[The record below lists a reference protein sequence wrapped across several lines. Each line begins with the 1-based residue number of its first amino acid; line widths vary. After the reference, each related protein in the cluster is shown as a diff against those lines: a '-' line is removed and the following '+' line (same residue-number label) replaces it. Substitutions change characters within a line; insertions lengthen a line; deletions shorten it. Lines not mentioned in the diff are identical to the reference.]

1 MLIGVG
7 EHAFLWE
14 GNGPMV
20 DLNTLIPA
28 GASLQLTYAVA
39 INDRGEIAGFGVPP
53 GVLPE
58 EYETK
63 GHAYILIPCD
73 EEHPKLEGCDYG
85 RGDGDVEP
93 AEPSA
98 GTASRTAMPESVG
111 SSRNPLAGHAGL
123 AREFGSRAQN

>member
-20 DLNTLIPA
+20 DLNTLIPV
-28 GASLQLTYAVA
+28 GASLQLTYAIA

-58 EYETK
+58 DYETQ
-63 GHAYILIPCD
+63 GHAFVLLPCD
-73 EEHPKLEGCDYG
+73 ENHPRLKGCDYSMADADAQAT
-85 RGDGDVEP
+85 RT
-93 AEPSA
+93 ATHNEPS
-98 GTASRTAMPESVG
+98 RSVP
-111 SSRNPLAGHAGL
+111 SSTWRDNHRLIRNQVFNRHSQGQ
-123 AREFGSRAQN
+123 E